1 MPDDSPDAIRPRKC
15 VDGNWEAS
23 CVVSEGQ
30 PKRLVLVIEHE
41 TADGESIVGIPL
53 TDRRARAVIQ
63 LLQDMLAEG
72 AEAPGDP
79 PAVDPVSREPGL
91 QAVRGMRSRW
101 VSLKVKKP
109 PK

>member
-1 MPDDSPDAIRPRKC
+1 MPDDSPGSIHPRKC

-30 PKRLVLVIEHE
+30 PQRLVLVIEHE
-41 TADGESIVGIPL
+41 TADGENIVGIPL

-63 LLQDMLAEG
+63 LLQDTLAKG

-79 PAVDPVSREPGL
+79 PAVDPVSDPVSREPGM

-101 VSLKVKKP
+101 VSL
-109 PK
+109 